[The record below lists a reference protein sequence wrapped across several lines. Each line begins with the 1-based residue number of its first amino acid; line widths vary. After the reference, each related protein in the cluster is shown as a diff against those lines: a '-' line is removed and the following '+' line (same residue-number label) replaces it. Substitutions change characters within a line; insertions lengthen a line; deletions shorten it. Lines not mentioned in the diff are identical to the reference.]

1 MMYILGYGLI
11 QTALI
16 SAPSMILEYS
26 GYAVIWV
33 GSSIYNYY
41 YPTLSEIDKLHLE
54 LEKLRFEIN
63 ETNNY
68 EWQLI

>member
-41 YPTLSEIDKLHLE
+41 YCLLYTSPSPRD
-54 LEKLRFEIN
+54 
-63 ETNNY
+63 
-68 EWQLI
+68 